1 MVIANILLIIGLS
14 CAAFLIV
21 FAFIPVIFFWGAVYL
36 PTKKE
41 AVEKMIELAKIK
53 PGEKA
58 VDLGAG
64 DGRLVIAL
72 AKADIEAHGYEINP
86 ILILLAKINIYKA
99 GLKGKAFIHFKNFW
113 QEDLSR
119 FDIVVVFGIGHIM
132 EKLEKKLDKELKK
145 GARVV
150 SNSFTFPNWRLS
162 KKENGVFLYEK

>member
-1 MVIANILLIIGLS
+1 MVFTDLLLIIGLV
-14 CAAFLIV
+14 CVAFLIV

-41 AVEKMIELAKIK
+41 AMEEMIALANIK

-64 DGRLVIAL
+64 DGRVVVCL
-72 AKADIEAHGYEINP
+72 AKAGLEAHGYEINP
-86 ILILLAKINIYKA
+86 VLVLLAKINIRKA
-99 GLKGKAFIHFKNFW
+99 GLRGKAFIHFKNFW

-119 FDIVVVFGIGHIM
+119 FDVVAVFGIGHIM
-132 EKLEKKLDKELKK
+132 DKLEKKLDKELRK

-150 SNSFTFPNWRLS
+150 SNSFSFPNWKPS
-162 KKENGVFLYEK
+162 KKEKGVFLYEK